1 MTKIGVAGNSQS
13 FIDEGHDSTIEA
25 AAWCSAR
32 KIDIFEYSFGRGVHM
47 SDDTACKIGREFKN
61 FGIENSVHAPY
72 FINFANPDPTA
83 IQKSIGYVLHSVKKL
98 KAFDNGDRVVFHP
111 AAQGKVERS
120 VAVAVAK
127 SNIGLLSEAI
137 IENGYENFKI
147 CIETMG
153 KLGQIGTVEE
163 VVEFCAIAP
172 FFYPCIDFGHVNA
185 RTQGSLKTVAD
196 YENILKFMSDNMPGN
211 KVKYMHVHFS
221 KIMYGASGEIKHL
234 TFADDVYGPEFEPLA
249 EAFVKFGIE
258 PCIVCESSG
267 TQAEDAMTM
276 RKIYYSVNNKA

>member
-1 MTKIGVAGNSQS
+1 MTRIGVAGNSQS
-13 FIDEGHDSTIEA
+13 FYDEGHSSTIEA
-25 AAWCSAR
+25 AAWCRAR
-32 KIDIFEYSFGRGVHM
+32 KIDIFEYSFGKGVHM

-72 FINFANPDPTA
+72 FINFANPDPAA
-83 IQKSIGYVLHSVKKL
+83 IEKSVGYVLHSLKKL

-120 VAVAVAK
+120 VAVAATKENLCSLRDAV
-127 SNIGLLSEAI
+127 

-163 VVEFCAIAP
+163 VVYFCSLAP
-172 FFYPCIDFGHVNA
+172 FFYPCIDFGHINA
-185 RTQGSLKTVAD
+185 RTHGSLKSISD
-196 YENILKFMSDNMPGN
+196 YEDIIKYMADNMPEE
-211 KVKYMHVHFS
+211 KVKNMHIHFS
-221 KIMYGASGEIKHL
+221 KIMYGAGGEIKHL

-249 EAFVKFGIE
+249 EALVKYDVNPYI
-258 PCIVCESSG
+258 ICESSG
-267 TQAEDAMTM
+267 TQAEDAITM
-276 RKIYYSVNNKA
+276 RNIYESSKAK